1 MKKIILFLSLTVCT
15 NLFAITVDDLGYKS
29 IFRTFY
35 PNMFYVSMEDNDYA
49 GNELPKVGI
58 KETKKEY
65 LALMYPLE
73 QYKNAHNE
81 DRYLVLIKKR
91 EIEKDSYTII
101 NGKWKKIESNTYN
114 FSDTCHACSSAKADI
129 YIFKKSVNNK
139 YDLVSRTSSNFSP
152 PSAYS
157 DLDLN
162 IKGLGDRIVKTGINE
177 VGFFDDSF
185 SNTNYG
191 VTDNLLY
198 LIRLNESKISGYS
211 IDLSSGTND
220 GRYGDDNSP
229 LSYEYS
235 SVYKTLESPNSQV
248 YPVEMRFKGDV
259 FNEKT
264 GKIENYNKI
273 KSFKYN
279 PMKDKYELISET
291 DY

>member
-35 PNMFYVSMEDNDYA
+35 PNMFYVSMEDNDYD

-65 LALMYPLE
+65 LALMYPVE
-73 QYKNAHNE
+73 QYKNANHE

-91 EIEKDSYTII
+91 EIDKDSYTII
-101 NGKWKKIESNTYN
+101 NGKWKKIDSSTYN
-114 FSDTCHACSSAKADI
+114 FSDICHTCSSAKADI

-152 PSAYS
+152 PSAYG

-162 IKGLGDRIVKTGINE
+162 IKGLGDRIVETGINE

-220 GRYGDDNSP
+220 GQYGDDNSP
-229 LSYEYS
+229 LSYGYS

-259 FNEKT
+259 FSEKT

-273 KSFKYN
+273 KRFKYN
-279 PMKDKYELISET
+279 PLKDKYELISET

>member
-35 PNMFYVSMEDNDYA
+35 PNMFYVSMEDNDYD
-49 GNELPKVGI
+49 GNELPKAGI

-65 LALMYPLE
+65 LALMYPVE
-73 QYKNAHNE
+73 QYKNANHE
-81 DRYLVLIKKR
+81 DRYIVLIKKR
-91 EIEKDSYTII
+91 EIDKDSYTII
-101 NGKWKKIESNTYN
+101 NGKWKKIDSNTYK

-152 PSAYS
+152 PSAYG

-162 IKGLGDRIVKTGINE
+162 VKGVGDRIVKTGINE

-185 SNTNYG
+185 SYTNYG
-191 VTDNLLY
+191 TTDNLLY
-198 LIRLNESKISGYS
+198 LIRLNESKISGYH

-220 GRYGDDNSP
+220 GEYESNSP

-235 SVYKTLESPNSQV
+235 SVYKTLESQTSQV

-273 KSFKYN
+273 KRFKYN